1 MWLIS
6 GAYGSPSASA
16 ASFQKI
22 RDVGGT
28 SLVDYQFADNFA
40 SGLVQDGH
48 LIPAEG
54 AINVLVMPVEPMQD
68 FANLSNWS
76 GIMQDSSTPVSTVTS
91 PACGVGLR
99 L

>member
-1 MWLIS
+1 MNLGQQSGYGFNRFENQMWLIS

-68 FANLSNWS
+68 FCEPLELERNYA
-76 GIMQDSSTPVSTVTS
+76 G
-91 PACGVGLR
+91 
-99 L
+99 